1 MSPEGGAGGAGAG
14 RAAAVGGGGEG
25 VPPIT
30 DETFAEEAAVFVR
43 VMADVAPGVRLDGS
57 PGSLADLDAALTAS
71 FGWAGAPPAPESL
84 MLGVGCYMGEVI
96 RRHLGG
102 SWNDEGHLEGAGV
115 AVEAFPLQRA
125 RRRLEDPEAGSLAA
139 YFAQLAGR

>member
-1 MSPEGGAGGAGAG
+1 MSQGGGDGAGGS
-14 RAAAVGGGGEG
+14 GGTDGM
-25 VPPIT
+25 PPIT
-30 DETFAEEAAVFVR
+30 DEMFAEEAAVFVR

-57 PGSLADLDAALTAS
+57 PESLADLDAALTAS
-71 FGWAGAPPAPESL
+71 FGGAGAPAAPEAL
-84 MLGVGCYMGEVI
+84 MLGVGCYLGEVI

-102 SWNDEGHLEGAGV
+102 RWNDEGHLEGAGV

-125 RRRLEDPEAGSLAA
+125 RRRLEDPAAGSLAD

>member
-1 MSPEGGAGGAGAG
+1 MSDAPGAGD
-14 RAAAVGGGGEG
+14 GGGGDG

-57 PGSLADLDAALTAS
+57 PASLEALDAALSAS
-71 FGWAGAPPAPESL
+71 FGHPGMPPAPEAL
-84 MLGVGCYMGEVI
+84 MLGVGCYLGEVI

-102 SWNDEGHLEGAGV
+102 RWNAEGHLEGAGA

-125 RRRLEDPEAGSLAA
+125 RRRLEDPGAGSLAA